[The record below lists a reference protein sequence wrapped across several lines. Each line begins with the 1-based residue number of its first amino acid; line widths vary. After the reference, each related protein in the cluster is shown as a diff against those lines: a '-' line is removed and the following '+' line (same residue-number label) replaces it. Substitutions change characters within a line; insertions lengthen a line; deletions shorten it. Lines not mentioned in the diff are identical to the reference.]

1 MALSETKICNLS
13 LSDIGSKRIND
24 FGDDTES
31 SPQAI
36 QCRLHYEPTRDALL
50 RSFYWPFAGARKT
63 LAQDVTD
70 PDFEWDNQFIL
81 PNDFLYLR
89 SIFEDNNEPNRNSR
103 RSHAIEG
110 RRFLTN
116 DSTAKIRYTKKV
128 TDVTEFDPLFVQV
141 LVLQLDLKLIAG
153 LAKTDT
159 QLKKSIKDDLKL
171 LMPSVR
177 TLSRQEANLEGRET
191 KYTWV
196 DVRATRGGR
205 IDSRLGSA

>member
-1 MALSETKICNLS
+1 MALSVTKICNLS
-13 LSDIGSKRIND
+13 LSDIGSKRINNY
-24 FGDDTES
+24 DTDT
-31 SPQAI
+31 SPEAI
-36 QCRLHYEPTRDALL
+36 QCRTHYEPIRDALI
-50 RSFYWPFAGARKT
+50 RSHYWPFAAARST
-63 LAQDVTD
+63 LTQDATD

-81 PNDFLYLR
+81 PNDFMYLR

-141 LVLQLDLKLIAG
+141 LVLQLDLKLITG

-159 QLKKSIKDDLKL
+159 QLKESIKDDLKL

>member
-1 MALSETKICNLS
+1 MALSVTKICNLI
-13 LSDIGSKRIND
+13 LSDIGSKRINNYETD
-24 FGDDTES
+24 S
-31 SPQAI
+31 SKEAI
-36 QCRLHYEPTRDALL
+36 MCRLHYEPTRDALL
-50 RSFYWPFAGARKT
+50 RSFYWPFAGDRAT
-63 LAQDVTD
+63 LSRDVTD
-70 PDFEWDNQFIL
+70 PDFEWDYQFLL

-89 SIFEDNNEPNRNSR
+89 SVFEDNNEPNRNSR

-116 DSTAKIRYTKKV
+116 DSTANIRYTRKV

-141 LVLQLDLKLIAG
+141 LVLQMDLKLITG
-153 LAKTDT
+153 LAKTDKE
-159 QLKKSIKDDLKL
+159 LKESIKDDLKL

-177 TLSRQEANLEGRET
+177 ALSRQEANLEGRET